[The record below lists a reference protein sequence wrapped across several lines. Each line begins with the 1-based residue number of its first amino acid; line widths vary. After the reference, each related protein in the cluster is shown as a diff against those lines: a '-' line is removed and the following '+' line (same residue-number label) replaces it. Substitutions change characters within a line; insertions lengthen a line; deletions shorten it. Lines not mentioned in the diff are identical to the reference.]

1 MSEEKNHIGPL
12 DQPEMKKNIFKL
24 PEGYFEQFEDRL
36 RDRLEAGESELEN
49 SEHLKAPVF
58 EAPEGYFD
66 QLEDRI
72 KAKIHEENSVLS
84 REARLKETVFEAP
97 EGYFESFS
105 YKLQAR
111 IKAEEEEETKEVP
124 LYQKNWFRLAV
135 AAVLVLGFFLFRPTD
150 GSGLQ
155 GETLTDETMLAYLSE
170 PETDLDLIASLD
182 GFDMVIDE
190 ILEEETAGYDF
201 DLDLNPELDYE
212 FEYCMFP
219 LV

>member
-1 MSEEKNHIGPL
+1 MSEEKDHIGPL
-12 DQPEMKKNIFKL
+12 DQPEMKKNIFQV
-24 PEGYFEQFEDRL
+24 PEGYFEQFEERV
-36 RDRLEAGESELEN
+36 RARLEAWDSELES
-49 SEHLKAPVF
+49 SEHLKEPVF

-72 KAKIHEENSVLS
+72 KAKIEEDNNLLS

-97 EGYFESFS
+97 EGYFESFPD
-105 YKLQAR
+105 KLQAR
-111 IKAEEEEETKEVP
+111 INAKEEEETKVVP

-135 AAVLVLGFFLFRPTD
+135 AAVLVLGFFLLNPI
-150 GSGLQ
+150 G
-155 GETLTDETMLAYLSE
+155 GEKISDDLTDETMLAFLSE

-182 GFDMVIDE
+182 GFDTVIDE

-212 FEYCMFP
+212 FEY
-219 LV
+219 LEQ